1 MFYLAF
7 VLLLTQLLSA
17 HSAEAQ
23 DVEDRLLEVVQ
34 KTIDLGADINAT
46 NRGGDTP
53 LHLAAYVALHTVFFF
68 ADADSLVRSH
78 SARPYF
84 RLIKLL
90 LENKAN
96 VSMRNQ

>member
-7 VLLLTQLLSA
+7 VLLLTRLLSA

-53 LHLAAYVALHTVFFF
+53 LHLAAYVALRTVCSSLLTLTR
-68 ADADSLVRSH
+68 SLVRTVRDPTSD
-78 SARPYF
+78 
-84 RLIKLL
+84 
-90 LENKAN
+90 
-96 VSMRNQ
+96 